1 MSTRARL
8 RVIDGARA
16 TRAGGDVARGTSA
29 AASPAV
35 SPEAVSPEPGPVAR
49 GGSSPDLLREE
60 TPRPFQAPSLP
71 AQAPTVDAAEPP
83 RSSTTATLTLLD
95 DAQLVLLG
103 ARGEQKALE
112 VLYRRHS
119 AFAIHLAARIEGSSR
134 DVEDVAHDAFL
145 KAFTHLGDLAD
156 PRSFRSWLGS
166 IVVHAVRSRMR
177 RTRLMNV
184 LGITNLFGR
193 AAEPVDLDA
202 VASSDASPLV
212 RAQLAQIYALLRT
225 LPTDDRIAWTL
236 RAIEG
241 HDLET
246 VARLAGCSLATAKRR
261 ISRAQKT
268 LDELFIAPQ
277 GDQGTTEAGA
287 APASAVPHPAG
298 PAGDEAPPRNALPR
312 KQR

>member
-16 TRAGGDVARGTSA
+16 IRAGGDVARGP
-29 AASPAV
+29 SPAG
-35 SPEAVSPEPGPVAR
+35 SPEPVSPEPGQVVR
-49 GGSSPDLLREE
+49 SGSSPDLLREE
-60 TPRPFQAPSLP
+60 TPPRPIHAPSLP
-71 AQAPTVDAAEPP
+71 LPVASPPVDTADLAPP
-83 RSSTTATLTLLD
+83 SSTTATLALLD
-95 DAQLVLLG
+95 DGQLVLLG
-103 ARGEQKALE
+103 SRGEQKALE
-112 VLYRRHS
+112 ILYRRHA

-268 LDELFIAPQ
+268 LDELFVAPQ
-277 GDQGTTEAGA
+277 GDQAVTEAGA
-287 APASAVPHPAG
+287 AED
-298 PAGDEAPPRNALPR
+298 DEAPPRNR
-312 KQR
+312 R

>member
-1 MSTRARL
+1 MSTRGPARL
-8 RVIDGARA
+8 RVIDGARTPRPSEA
-16 TRAGGDVARGTSA
+16 RGAGDVARV
-29 AASPAV
+29 ASPEPPAARVGSAPDLAV
-35 SPEAVSPEPGPVAR
+35 SPAPAR
-49 GGSSPDLLREE
+49 PSSGDLSQLE
-60 TPRPFQAPSLP
+60 
-71 AQAPTVDAAEPP
+71 
-83 RSSTTATLTLLD
+83 

-103 ARGEQKALE
+103 AQGEQRALE
-112 VLYRRHS
+112 VLYRRH
-119 AFAIHLAARIEGSSR
+119 APFAIHLAARIEGSAR

-193 AAEPVDLDA
+193 AAEPVDLDSI
-202 VASSDASPLV
+202 ASSDASPLV

-246 VARLAGCSLATAKRR
+246 VARLTSCSLATAKRR

-268 LDELFIAPQ
+268 LDQLFVAPH
-277 GDQGTTEAGA
+277 TESEATPVPDAAEGA
-287 APASAVPHPAG
+287 PSG
-298 PAGDEAPPRNALPR
+298 PAPRASGADDDPSPRNR
-312 KQR
+312 R

>member
-1 MSTRARL
+1 MSTRGPARL

-16 TRAGGDVARGTSA
+16 PRPDGRGGADVARGTS
-29 AASPAV
+29 
-35 SPEAVSPEPGPVAR
+35 PEPPVAR
-49 GGSSPDLLREE
+49 VGSSPDLGREP
-60 TPRPFQAPSLP
+60 TPVPAPSSGGAGASAG
-71 AQAPTVDAAEPP
+71 AQASGGARGAADL
-83 RSSTTATLTLLD
+83 AGLD
-95 DAQLVLLG
+95 DGQLVLLG
-103 ARGEQKALE
+103 AQGEQRALE
-112 VLYRRHS
+112 ILYRRHA
-119 AFAIHLAARIEGSSR
+119 AFAIHLAARIEGSAR

-193 AAEPVDLDA
+193 PSDPVDLDA

-212 RAQLAQIYALLRT
+212 RAQLAQIYALLGT

-246 VARLAGCSLATAKRR
+246 VARLTSCSLATAKRR
-261 ISRAQKT
+261 ISRAQKA
-268 LDELFIAPQ
+268 LDELFVAPHN
-277 GDQGTTEAGA
+277 DEAADGGA
-287 APASAVPHPAG
+287 AADLS
-298 PAGDEAPPRNALPR
+298 PRNR
-312 KQR
+312 R